1 MSFIPKKEHQDVNDL
16 HTQFW
21 WKAVGEAPHMH
32 IHREQ
37 GPHTP
42 AGAAKGRIHLSDI
55 PASRYYSDIPY
66 IMHMMQQNKKK
77 RKDATYNFQK
87 GHLRTAWSTS
97 QTPFWNIHFWIHQHL
112 TEPSE
117 PGELCAEHMRCHQAV
132 QWQQSLQTFTAHPV
146 HFSKTDW
153 LLHVSQ
159 RVKQIKAQQFHSA
172 NYIVFY

>member
-1 MSFIPKKEHQDVNDL
+1 MTFTHSSGGKQWERLLTCTSTGSRVPTLQLEQPRAEFTFLISL
-16 HTQFW
+16 H
-21 WKAVGEAPHMH
+21 HDIILISH
-32 IHREQ
+32 ISC
-37 GPHTP
+37 TWCS
-42 AGAAKGRIHLSDI
+42 KT
-55 PASRYYSDIPY
+55 
-66 IMHMMQQNKKK
+66 K

-132 QWQQSLQTFTAHPV
+132 QCQQSLQTFTAHPV
-146 HFSKTDW
+146 HFSKKDW

-172 NYIVFY
+172 NYSVFY